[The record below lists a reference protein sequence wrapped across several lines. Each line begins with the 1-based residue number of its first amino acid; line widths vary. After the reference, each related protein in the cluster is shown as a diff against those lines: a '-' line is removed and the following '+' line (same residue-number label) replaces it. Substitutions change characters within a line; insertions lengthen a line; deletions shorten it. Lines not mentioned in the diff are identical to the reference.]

1 MKAYG
6 HGELNTEK
14 FTNVKYI
21 EERIKNHQ
29 DVFSDT
35 KLKKVEIDETYPEYL
50 RENLQKFKEF
60 II

>member
-35 KLKKVEIDETYPEYL
+35 KLKKVGIDETYPEYL

>member
-1 MKAYG
+1 M
-6 HGELNTEK
+6 
-14 FTNVKYI
+14 KYI